1 MIRMSVG
8 ADIDVVFD
16 TNDPTYM
23 SLLIY
28 LPPISVGAA
37 GGLCL
42 DPIEI
47 PVGDGPFKDALRKLV
62 ENPSQC
68 GYGATWH

>member
-1 MIRMSVG
+1 MPVD
-8 ADIDVVFD
+8 AQIDVVFD
-16 TNDPTYM
+16 EDDPTYI
-23 SLLIY
+23 SLLLY
-28 LPPISVGAA
+28 LPPIRVGA

-47 PVGDGPFKDALRKLV
+47 TVGDGPFKDALRKLV

-68 GYGATWH
+68 GYGVTWH